1 MPRNETVMVIG
12 QLDILDHSHSINLC
26 KDLYIGG
33 PEGSLKHAYSRCV
46 QSIFLGLLMRGKWFL
61 QNHSTCLLSNQQNKG
76 LLLLNEQSN

>member
-46 QSIFLGLLMRGKWFL
+46 QSIF
-61 QNHSTCLLSNQQNKG
+61 CAD
-76 LLLLNEQSN
+76 